1 VSGVKLEKIIGR
13 RISLKKFSSVH
24 VECQGY
30 HNWLRDPEVIR
41 TLNLPEYIRAPVSAD
56 SIRHYC
62 SQLMNS
68 SNNFFFALHLNEQ
81 SEFIGTAKI
90 GSVNKYSGT
99 ADLGIMIGRKDL
111 WGHGYAT
118 EAIELLC
125 GAAFKQLKI
134 RRLTAGSMSNNPGMI
149 RVFEKLGFK
158 IEGIMRQHDRTEEG
172 YVDHVHL
179 GCFECEFDEMVGKQ
193 R

>member
-1 VSGVKLEKIIGR
+1 MSGVKLEKIIGW
-13 RISLKKFSSVH
+13 RISLKKFSSAH

-56 SIRHYC
+56 SIRQYC
-62 SQLMNS
+62 SQLMSS
-68 SNNFFFALHLNEQ
+68 SNNFFFALYLNEQ

-111 WGHGYAT
+111 WGNGYAT

-134 RRLTAGSMSNNPGMI
+134 RRVTAGSMSNNPSMI

-158 IEGIMRQHDRTEEG
+158 IEGIMRQHDRTEDG

-179 GCFECEFDEMVGKQ
+179 GCFECEFDEMIGKQ